1 MLTFSQSSGQQLR
14 YIFGSSILSSHFVG
28 ILKSTALNLSPGWD
42 CRSSQMTYSKPSLP
56 QVRQRGNLLKSS
68 CLETTLSGLS
78 SFPLHSLPPYTA
90 GIQPFLK
97 FITLHYTPRRAG
109 IHHRAFHGGESR
121 ENVKSFTGE
130 GSIATATGPNGHGWW
145 DLVMPLSWK
154 MDQIMCYSQKNT
166 FEQVHRGVHS
176 VLMPTLCVGS
186 W

>member
-1 MLTFSQSSGQQLR
+1 MLTFSQSSGQHLR

-28 ILKSTALNLSPGWD
+28 ILKCTALHLSQER
-42 CRSSQMTYSKPSLP
+42 CRSPQLTYLKLSLR
-56 QVRQRGNLLKSS
+56 QVQQHGNLLKSS

-90 GIQPFLK
+90 GTQTFLK
-97 FITLHYTPRRAG
+97 FITLYYTPRRAG

-130 GSIATATGPNGHGWW
+130 GSIATATGPDGHGRW

-154 MDQIMCYSQKNT
+154 MDQIMCYNQKNT
-166 FEQVHRGVHS
+166 V
-176 VLMPTLCVGS
+176 
-186 W
+186 

>member
-1 MLTFSQSSGQQLR
+1 MLTFSQSSGQHLR

-28 ILKSTALNLSPGWD
+28 ILKGTALHLSQER
-42 CRSSQMTYSKPSLP
+42 CRSPQLTYSKLSLP
-56 QVRQRGNLLKSS
+56 QVQQHGNLLKSS

-90 GIQPFLK
+90 GTQTFLK

-130 GSIATATGPNGHGWW
+130 GSIATATGPDGHGRW

-154 MDQIMCYSQKNT
+154 MDQIMCYNQKNT
-166 FEQVHRGVHS
+166 V
-176 VLMPTLCVGS
+176 
-186 W
+186 